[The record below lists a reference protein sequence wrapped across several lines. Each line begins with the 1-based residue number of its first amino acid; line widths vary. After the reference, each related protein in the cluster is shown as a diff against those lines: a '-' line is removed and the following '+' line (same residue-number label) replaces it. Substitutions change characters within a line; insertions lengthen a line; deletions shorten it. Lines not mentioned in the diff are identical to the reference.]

1 MLERIIKWTSTYKDV
16 KEENDNLIEE
26 NFTKEK
32 KIHSLNLKNQDLKD
46 EIVELK
52 VKLSELEASRRAVAG
67 RLGGVIA
74 KRNQLEKEKDELDNL
89 LAIEKEKNQKFNKL
103 LEEAN
108 CKINFLKNCK
118 RAPDLR
124 EIKNYFEGGKIVR
137 IKNK

>member
-32 KIHSLNLKNQDLKD
+32 KIHNLNLKNQDLK
-46 EIVELK
+46 
-52 VKLSELEASRRAVAG
+52 
-67 RLGGVIA
+67 
-74 KRNQLEKEKDELDNL
+74 
-89 LAIEKEKNQKFNKL
+89 
-103 LEEAN
+103 
-108 CKINFLKNCK
+108 
-118 RAPDLR
+118 

>member
-1 MLERIIKWTSTYKDV
+1 MLERIIKWTSTYKDIE
-16 KEENDNLIEE
+16 KENNNLIEE

-32 KIHSLNLKNQDLKD
+32 KIHNLNLKNQDLKD

-108 CKINFLKNCK
+108 CK